1 LTTHIIR
8 IRIDSNSTNSEE
20 VFEMKHPIT
29 FTKLTVIAL
38 LIISMGFILG
48 GSLAAEEAAL
58 TPVQEYAVKLAAEKK
73 DITYD
78 VAASLGAFNEVGLAE
93 YKSYVKVTDILME
106 NGFKV
111 DHSAADIP
119 TAIVATYGSGKPVVG
134 IYEDYDAL
142 PNIGSGC
149 GHNLNTAAGVSA
161 AIAIKETM
169 KAFNL
174 KGTIKLF
181 ITPAEEIWD
190 VAPVV
195 AGAGYYDGLDVLFSV
210 HAGSENVSEYGSTMA
225 MDHVEYKFKGLASH
239 SSAAP
244 EKGRSALDAVEL
256 MNIGVNFLR
265 EHLIQEMRIHYVIT
279 DGGAAPNIVPAT
291 AASRYFI
298 RGPKYPD
305 VEYARKRIDDIAKAA
320 AMMAGVELE
329 IGFSSGIYN
338 KVPNKT
344 LALMAMDAF
353 KSVGATKYTE
363 AELAA
368 AKALGYA
375 KAPTAD
381 FKEPSGSQSFG
392 SNPIG
397 DVTWKTPTTTITV
410 ATWVPGTAGHST
422 DSAAQSCSVYGFEG
436 AVTGSK
442 VLADLAIK
450 LMTDE
455 AALAS
460 VKAEFDERMKGM
472 PEYVGKAMIP
482 EVAYAEAP
490 GVVVDSAKGT
500 ASIVG
505 SLTAFDEKPGDKL
518 VIMKKDGTIVA
529 QLIWGQDAGKDVEV
543 KLLAKVAA
551 KEWLKIS
558 YVNSAKGYAWFYG
571 YVHAK

>member
-1 LTTHIIR
+1 MRNTMVATQLEGDVLGMTLKKTLK
-8 IRIDSNSTNSEE
+8 
-20 VFEMKHPIT
+20 M
-29 FTKLTVIAL
+29 LVIMTLAL
-38 LIISMGFILG
+38 SMGLACGVDI
-48 GSLAAEEAAL
+48 AAEDAAL
-58 TPVQEYAVKLAAEKK
+58 TPAQQHAVKLAEDNKALII
-73 DITYD
+73 DI
-78 VAASLGAFNEVGLAE
+78 AAALAGYSEIGLAE
-93 YKSYVKVTDILME
+93 YKSYVKVADILMDA
-106 NGFKV
+106 GFMV
-111 DHSAADIP
+111 DHAAAGIP
-119 TAIVATYGSGKPVVG
+119 TAIVATYGSGKPMIG

-142 PNIGSGC
+142 PDIGHGC
-149 GHNLNTAAGVSA
+149 GHNLNTAAGIGA
-161 AIAIKETM
+161 AMALKETM
-169 KAFNL
+169 KAFGI

-195 AGAGYYDGLDVLFSV
+195 AAAGFYDGLDALISV
-210 HAGSENVSEYGSTMA
+210 HAGTDNVSEFGSTMA
-225 MDHVEYKFKGLASH
+225 MDHVEYKFKGVPAH

-244 EKGRSALDAVEL
+244 EKGKSALDAVEL

-320 AMMAGVELE
+320 AMMAGVELQ

-344 LALMAMDAF
+344 LALLAMDSF
-353 KSVGATKYTE
+353 KAVGATSYTE
-363 AELAA
+363 QEKAA
-368 AKALGYA
+368 ASAMGYKA
-375 KAPTAD
+375 APTVD
-381 FKEPSGSQSFG
+381 FKEPTGSQSFG

-397 DVTWKTPTTTITV
+397 DVTWKTPTTTITF
-410 ATWVPGTAGHST
+410 AAWVPGTAGHSVE
-422 DSAAQSCSVYGFEG
+422 SAAQSGMVYGFNG
-436 AVTGSK
+436 AVTGAK
-442 VLADLAIK
+442 ALAALTVK

-455 AALAS
+455 TALSS
-460 VKAEFDERMKGM
+460 VKAEFADRMKGM

-490 GVVVDSAKGT
+490 GITVDSAKGT
-500 ASIVG
+500 ATITG
-505 SLTAFDEKPGDKL
+505 SLTAFVEKAGDKL
-518 VIMKKDGTIVA
+518 VISKKDGTKLAELV
-529 QLIWGQDAGKDVEV
+529 WGANAGQDVEV
-543 KLLAKVAA
+543 KLNGKVSA

-558 YVNSAKGYAWFYG
+558 YFNSAKGYEWFYG